1 MKLEYIAQDS
11 NVERI
16 LWEKPKPKKAK
27 VMTPGSSVAKIDI
40 KGKGKAIETGLGS
53 PLDTPTATLNA
64 GPIFPSLATMVAGE
78 KEVQS
83 SSEEETE
90 DEAPGSGGSSSS
102 SVRGFKEKKG
112 LKCRTIDHGKITDVW
127 GIRMWR
133 KEVLSARI

>member
-27 VMTPGSSVAKIDI
+27 VTTPGSSEAKVDI
-40 KGKGKAIETGLGS
+40 KGKGKAIDTGLGS
-53 PLDTPTATLNA
+53 PLDSPMPTLNA

-78 KEVQS
+78 KEMES

-102 SVRGFKEKKG
+102 SVPGFKEKKG
-112 LKCRTIDHGKITDVW
+112 LKCRTIDHGKVADVW
-127 GIRMWR
+127 GVRMWR